1 MLFNNKTHKMQKR
14 KDYIKELI
22 DIKDFVESKYDVVLT
37 DRRRDDYAV
46 EARALYYM
54 IAIDETGATLSN
66 IGKVVGRS
74 HASVINTRKL
84 FPYYISIERVN
95 RYHSFYTNTSLEV
108 IQSGVDWNTIE
119 LTENEIKYRL
129 LTDSQKSVYDE
140 RMALVLKSF
149 EWEIKE
155 EFETIICQH

>member
-1 MLFNNKTHKMQKR
+1 MQKR

-22 DIKDFVESKYDVVLT
+22 DIKDFVESKYDIVLT
-37 DRRRDDYAV
+37 DRKRDDYSV

-54 IAIDETGATLSN
+54 IAIDETGATLGD
-66 IGKVVGRS
+66 IGKLVGRS
-74 HASVINTRKL
+74 HASVINSRKL
-84 FPYYISIERVN
+84 FSYYISIDRVN

-108 IQSGVDWNTIE
+108 IKSGVDWNTIE

-155 EFETIICQH
+155 EFETIICAN

>member
-1 MLFNNKTHKMQKR
+1 MQKR
-14 KDYIKELI
+14 KDYTIELT
-22 DIKDFVESKYDVVLT
+22 DIKDFVESKYDIVLK

-54 IAIDETGATLSN
+54 IALDETRATLSS
-66 IGKVVGRS
+66 IGKVVGRG
-74 HASVINTRKL
+74 HASVINSRKL

-95 RYHSFYTNTSLEV
+95 RYHSFYTNTPLHFKESV
-108 IQSGVDWNTIE
+108 SDWIDIDM
-119 LTENEIKYRL
+119 TENEVKYRL
-129 LTDSQKSVYDE
+129 LTDSQRSVYDE
-140 RMALVLKSF
+140 RVALVLKSF